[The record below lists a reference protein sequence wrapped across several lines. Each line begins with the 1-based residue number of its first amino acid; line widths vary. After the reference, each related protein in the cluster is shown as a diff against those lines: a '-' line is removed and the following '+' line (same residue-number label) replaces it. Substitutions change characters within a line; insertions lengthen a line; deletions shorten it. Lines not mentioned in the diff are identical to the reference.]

1 MVKALYRRTVS
12 SALIIFALVL
22 VALFGLAKPSSVLAA
37 DTDGMNEL
45 VANSLRIT
53 FGNAAVGG
61 TSPSQTE
68 TVTNSFGD
76 DMVTFSSTFAT
87 QGYVVTNNTCG
98 STLAPLQPCNVDVAC
113 VPTKIG
119 YRFGVLA
126 FFYTSADTSPEID
139 LWDNL
144 PKATFVALTCTGAIG
159 ISGTAIQGGMNG
171 AAITAVAVNAN
182 GSDGSTLATTT
193 ANNSGN
199 FSLFIANPQAGPVR
213 VRASGGSYVS
223 EQDGATIT
231 SPSPLSALLPSLPNS
246 VFGLSVNPLTTFV
259 DSRAQGNINFNSQN
273 LATALSN
280 SKASIESD
288 YGISTDPSTL
298 MPLYTMVQSEQI
310 RAGSG

>member
-1 MVKALYRRTVS
+1 MATPPYGAL
-12 SALIIFALVL
+12 
-22 VALFGLAKPSSVLAA
+22 
-37 DTDGMNEL
+37 
-45 VANSLRIT
+45 
-53 FGNAAVGG
+53 
-61 TSPSQTE
+61 SPLQTK
-68 TVTNSFGD
+68 TVTNSIGD

-98 STLAPLQPCNVDVAC
+98 STLAPLQSCNVDVAC
-113 VPTKIG
+113 VPTQIWIPL
-119 YRFGVLA
+119 RSARVLLHLCKHL
-126 FFYTSADTSPEID
+126 SRNRPVGLSSEGH
-139 LWDNL
+139 LCC
-144 PKATFVALTCTGAIG
+144 ATICTGSIG

-246 VFGLSVNPLTTFV
+246 VS
-259 DSRAQGNINFNSQN
+259 DSR
-273 LATALSN
+273 
-280 SKASIESD
+280 
-288 YGISTDPSTL
+288 ST
-298 MPLYTMVQSEQI
+298 
-310 RAGSG
+310 R